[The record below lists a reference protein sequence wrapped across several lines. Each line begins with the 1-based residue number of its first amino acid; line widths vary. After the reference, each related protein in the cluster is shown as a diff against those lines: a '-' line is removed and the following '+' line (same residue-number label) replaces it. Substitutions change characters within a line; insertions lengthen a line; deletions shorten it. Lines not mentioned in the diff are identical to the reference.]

1 MINLRRNYIG
11 RTTLRFLRFTIA
23 VLLALEISLSLFY
36 FLLHPPITSFAF
48 MTILMSITCVI
59 SLVVAYLAY
68 RLGWMYRSSKLQ
80 WTMLAG
86 YGIAIVFVL
95 FNMGLIAR
103 VMFTSVQ
110 DVILTGILLL
120 FTSGIVMAFGFFL
133 SQTLT
138 DRMEELAKAAE
149 EIAQGNLAMRVP
161 VIGNDELARL
171 GNTFNDM
178 AIQLDQMDLR
188 QRDMRNMRN
197 EHLTWIGH
205 DLRTPLTSIRA
216 ILEALTDELVDDPAT
231 IQRYLATAQKET
243 RYLSRLIDDL
253 FDMSQM
259 EAGGL
264 QLDYQENSL
273 TDLISDTIESFT
285 ELAFK
290 QGIILEGSVQ
300 KEIDPVYMDAQ
311 LIGRVLTNLTSNA
324 LRFTPSG
331 GTVNILAKK
340 INKRIQVEVADNGD
354 GIKPEDLPLVFERF
368 YRGEK
373 SRSRRT
379 GGTGLG
385 LAIARGIVEAHG
397 GQIRVE
403 STVGIGTR
411 MIFTIPDKSK
421 EN

>member
-1 MINLRRNYIG
+1 
-11 RTTLRFLRFTIA
+11 
-23 VLLALEISLSLFY
+23 
-36 FLLHPPITSFAF
+36 
-48 MTILMSITCVI
+48 
-59 SLVVAYLAY
+59 
-68 RLGWMYRSSKLQ
+68 
-80 WTMLAG
+80 
-86 YGIAIVFVL
+86 
-95 FNMGLIAR
+95 MGLIAR

-120 FTSGIVMAFGFFL
+120 FTSGIVMSFGFFL

-188 QRDMRNMRN
+188 QREMRNMRN

-331 GTVNILAKK
+331 GTVNIVAKR

-354 GIKPEDLPLVFERF
+354 GIKPEDIPLVFERF

-397 GQIRVE
+397 GQIRAE
-403 STVGIGTR
+403 STVGVGTR

-421 EN
+421 ET

>member
-1 MINLRRNYIG
+1 MINFRQNYIA

-23 VLLALEISLSLFY
+23 ILMALEISLALFY
-36 FLLHPPITSFAF
+36 FLLHPPVSSFAF
-48 MTILMSITCVI
+48 MTILMSITAVI
-59 SLVVAYLAY
+59 SLVVVYLAY
-68 RLGWMYRSSKLQ
+68 RLGWMYRSTKLQ
-80 WTMLAG
+80 WTMLVG
-86 YGIAIVFVL
+86 YGVSIFFVL
-95 FNMGLIAR
+95 LNIGLIAR

-120 FTSGIVMAFGFFL
+120 FTSGIVMSFGFFL

-161 VIGNDELARL
+161 VTGNDELARL

-178 AIQLDQMDLR
+178 AIQLDQMDIR

-197 EHLTWIGH
+197 ELLAWIGH

-216 ILEALTDELVDDPAT
+216 ILEALADELVDDPAT
-231 IQRYLATAQKET
+231 IKRYLATAQKET

-264 QLDYQENSL
+264 RMDYQDNSL
-273 TDLISDTIESFT
+273 SDLISDTIESFT

-290 QGIILEGSVQ
+290 QGIILEGSVK

-331 GTVNILAKK
+331 GTVSIVA
-340 INKRIQVEVADNGD
+340 KRIGKRVQVEVADNGD
-354 GIKPEDLPLVFERF
+354 GIKAEDIPFVFEQF

-373 SRSRRT
+373 SRSRQT

-397 GQIRVE
+397 GQIRAE
-403 STVGIGTR
+403 STVGVGTR
-411 MIFTIPDKSK
+411 MIFTIPGKSK
-421 EN
+421 E